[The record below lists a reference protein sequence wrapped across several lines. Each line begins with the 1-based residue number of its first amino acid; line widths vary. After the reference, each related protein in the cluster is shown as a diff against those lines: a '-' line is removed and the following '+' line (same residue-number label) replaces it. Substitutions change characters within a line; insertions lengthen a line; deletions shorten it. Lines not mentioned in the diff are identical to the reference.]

1 MQVFPHEND
10 HMIVEICQGCSI
22 DFIQYTR
29 VVFDSVF
36 ILKLCI
42 MLSRPAIGR
51 LKVRCHASLLEHSTE
66 GGSTCHPT
74 SLYGHCSGDWSV

>member
-42 MLSRPAIGR
+42 M
-51 LKVRCHASLLEHSTE
+51 STVLILNLRNNYD
-66 GGSTCHPT
+66 
-74 SLYGHCSGDWSV
+74 SLYLLTL